1 MQMYLYAMECASE
14 VLIFVFGR
22 PEYLSLPVQA
32 IECKLANVKPTG
44 KLCSFIDRHC
54 VSSCFSGDFA
64 LKAMTSLLS
73 VQAVLLF
80 SLKGTSQF
88 SLGVIVLFV

>member
-1 MQMYLYAMECASE
+1 MYLCAMECTSE
-14 VLIFVFGR
+14 VLIFVFDR

-54 VSSCFSGDFA
+54 VSGYFRGDFA
-64 LKAMTSLLS
+64 RKAMTLLLS
-73 VQAVLLF
+73 VQVVLLF
-80 SLKGTSQF
+80 SLERTLPF
-88 SLGVIVLFV
+88 SLDVIVLFV

>member
-1 MQMYLYAMECASE
+1 MYLCAMECTSE

-32 IECKLANVKPTG
+32 IECKLANVKPAG

-54 VSSCFSGDFA
+54 VSGYFRGDFA
-64 LKAMTSLLS
+64 RKAMTLLLS
-73 VQAVLLF
+73 VQVVLLF
-80 SLKGTSQF
+80 SLERTLPF
-88 SLGVIVLFV
+88 SLDVTVLFV